1 MRSFKAYFKKEL
13 KEAVRNYRYIILA
26 AGFIFWALLDPL
38 MLKLLPLIL
47 KASLPGEL
55 LSQLTNINRDNAFL
69 NLLKDLFQT
78 STLFF
83 VFSLMGII
91 SNEVS
96 FKKFVL
102 PYSRGVKP
110 EGIVLAKYL
119 HYLITVS
126 FFILIAF
133 LTNYLYITGLFSG
146 GILTIRIVLS
156 SCLLYIIY
164 FAFILALLMYLSS
177 LFKKSI
183 IPGIIVLAIV
193 YCSNFFNQLSLIRN
207 YLPNYLIMKAAA
219 LGNSYDS
226 SLIPTF
232 TVSVLLIAVFIY
244 LTIIRMKKID
254 IA

>member
-1 MRSFKAYFKKEL
+1 
-13 KEAVRNYRYIILA
+13 
-26 AGFIFWALLDPL
+26 
-38 MLKLLPLIL
+38 MLKV
-47 KASLPGEL
+47 SLPGEL
-55 LSQLTNINRDNAFL
+55 LSQLTNINRDNAFQ

-96 FKKFVL
+96 LKKFVL

-156 SCLLYIIY
+156 SCFLYIIY

-183 IPGIIVLAIV
+183 FPGIIVLAIV

-244 LTIIRMKKID
+244 LTIMRMKKID

>member
-1 MRSFKAYFKKEL
+1 MSSFRAYFKKEI
-13 KEAVRNYRYIILA
+13 KEAARNYRYIILA

-47 KASLPGEL
+47 KTSLPGEL
-55 LSQLTNINRDNAFL
+55 LSQLTNINRDNAFQ
-69 NLLKDLFQT
+69 NLLKDLFQV

-91 SNEVS
+91 SNEIS
-96 FKKFVL
+96 GKKFVL

-110 EGIVLAKYL
+110 ESIVLAKYL
-119 HYLITVS
+119 HYLLTVS

-133 LTNYLYITGLFSG
+133 LANYLYVTNLFNG
-146 GILTIRIVLS
+146 GILNIRIALS
-156 SCLLYIIY
+156 SCSLYVIY
-164 FAFILALLMYLSS
+164 FAFILALLLYLSS

-183 IPGIIVLAIV
+183 IPGLIVLATV
-193 YCSNFFNQLSLIRN
+193 YISNFFNSINLIRN
-207 YLPNYLIMKAAA
+207 YLPNYLIMKAAD

-232 TVSVLLIAVFIY
+232 IVSVLLIAVLIY
-244 LTIIRMKKID
+244 LTIVRMKKTD

>member
-1 MRSFKAYFKKEL
+1 MRSFRAYFKKEI
-13 KEAVRNYRYIILA
+13 KEAARSYRYIILA
-26 AGFIFWALLDPL
+26 VGFIFWALLDPL

-55 LSQLTNINRDNAFL
+55 LTQLTNINRDYAFQ
-69 NLLKDLFQT
+69 NLLKDLFQIG
-78 STLFF
+78 TLFF

-91 SNEVS
+91 SSEVNG
-96 FKKFVL
+96 KKLAL
-102 PYSRGVKP
+102 PYSRGAKP

-126 FFILIAF
+126 LFILSAF
-133 LTNYLYITGLFSG
+133 LTGYLYISGLFSG
-146 GILTIRIVLS
+146 GILTLRIVLG
-156 SCLLYIIY
+156 SCFLYMIY
-164 FAFILALLMYLSS
+164 FAVILALLLYLSS

-193 YCSNFFNQLSLIRN
+193 YCFSFFNQLSLIRN
-207 YLPNYLIMKAAA
+207 YLPNYLLMKAAV
-219 LGNSYDS
+219 LGNSYDR

-232 TVSVLLIAVFIY
+232 SISVLLIAIFIY

-254 IA
+254 VA